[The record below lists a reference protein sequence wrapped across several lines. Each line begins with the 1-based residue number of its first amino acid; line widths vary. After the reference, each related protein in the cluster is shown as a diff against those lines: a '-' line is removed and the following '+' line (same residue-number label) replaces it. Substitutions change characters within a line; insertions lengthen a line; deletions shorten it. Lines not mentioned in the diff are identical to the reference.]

1 MTSVMT
7 RNEATLALLNAAR
20 VEGGFSELPD
30 INENTIKNIASI
42 LPIERLNEFLGVIV
56 KISRQES
63 YTVVFGRG
71 ENQFSRFFKAPLPA
85 GWTTEHLF
93 VEVIKG
99 SVPAWNDDGTVA
111 LSRVKPS
118 VKAQYT
124 EMNFEVQYKISVS
137 LDQIRSA
144 FTSVEGAGLLI
155 NQIYTTLNT
164 AYEWDLQL
172 KGYELLSKVINEKY
186 VKPVYTQANK
196 STEAGLKV
204 LIETINN
211 LHAKMR
217 MRITADNK
225 MGVLNRA
232 NEVVVFMNASTY
244 NSMRINLLASVY
256 NLEEM
261 RMSGDLIILPDEIGY
276 GPLANND
283 QIFAIVADAR
293 LFYITNQLDGVGSSI
308 INPASLVT
316 NQFRTARWSFSA
328 LGFANAYVIT
338 SAAPVNELTVAN
350 EGDANVTMQNASG
363 DTVEGGS
370 EVAPYEVIKA
380 AIKPNGQAIESVV
393 LKYTGEADGYD
404 VVLTPDSDG
413 AYTFEMPFHAATLT
427 VNYSA

>member
-20 VEGGFSELPD
+20 TEGGFGELPD

-63 YTVVFGRG
+63 YTVIFGRG
-71 ENQFSRFFKAPLPA
+71 ENQFARFFKAPLPA

-99 SVPAWNDDGTVA
+99 SLPAWDDDGTVA
-111 LSRVKPS
+111 LSRTKPS
-118 VKAQYT
+118 IKAQYT
-124 EMNFEVQYKISVS
+124 EMNFECQYKISVS
-137 LDQIRSA
+137 LEQIRSA

-164 AYEWDLQL
+164 AYEWDLQM
-172 KGYELLSKVINEKY
+172 KNYELLSKVINEKY

-196 STEAGLKV
+196 SNEAGLKA

-211 LHAKMR
+211 LQAKMR
-217 MRITADNK
+217 MRLTADNK

-244 NSMRINLLASVY
+244 NSLRVNLLASVF

-261 RMSGDLIILPDEIGY
+261 RIAGDLIILPDEIGY

-293 LFYITNQLDGVGSSI
+293 LFYITNQIDGVSSSI

-316 NQFRTARWSFSA
+316 NHFRTARWSFSA

-338 SAAPVNELTVAN
+338 SAEPVNELTVAN
-350 EGDANVTMQNASG
+350 EGDANVTMQNGSG
-363 DTVEGGS
+363 DTIEAGS
-370 EVAPYEVIKA
+370 DVAPYETIKA
-380 AIKPNGQAIESVV
+380 AITSNKQTIESVV
-393 LKYTGEADGYD
+393 LKFTGEADGYD
-404 VVLTPDSDG
+404 VVLTPDSAG
-413 AYTFEMPFHAATLT
+413 AYTFEMPFHAATL
-427 VNYSA
+427 VINYSA

>member
-1 MTSVMT
+1 MNSTMS
-7 RNEATLALLNAAR
+7 RNDATLALLNAAR
-20 VEGGFSELPD
+20 VDGGFGELPEITVD
-30 INENTIKNIASI
+30 SIKNIATL

-56 KISRQES
+56 KLSRQES

-71 ENQFSRFFKAPLPA
+71 ENQFTRFFKAPLPA

-99 SVPAWNDDGTVA
+99 SLPAWDDDGTVA
-111 LSRVKPS
+111 LSRVKPAI
-118 VKAQYT
+118 KAQYT
-124 EMNFEVQYKISVS
+124 EMNFEGQYKISVS

-172 KGYELLSKVINEKY
+172 KGYELLSKVIDEQY

-196 STEAGLKV
+196 SSENGLKV

-232 NEVVVFMNASTY
+232 NEVVVFMSASTY
-244 NSMRINLLASVY
+244 NSMRVNLLASVF

-261 RMSGDLIILPDEIGY
+261 RMAGDLIIIPDEIGF

-293 LFYITNQLDGVGSSI
+293 LLYITNQLDGVGSSI

-338 SAAPVNELTVAN
+338 SAEPKNELAVAN
-350 EGDANVTMQNASG
+350 NGDGTVKITNASG
-363 DTVEGGS
+363 DTIEANSAVS
-370 EVAPYEVIKA
+370 PYENLTVQITKGTKDITEVI
-380 AIKPNGQAIESVV
+380 V
-393 LKYTGEADGYD
+393 KYTGESENYNKKLIAN
-404 VVLTPDSDG
+404 SDG
-413 AYTFEMPFHAATLT
+413 KYTFTMPFHTATLT
-427 VNYSA
+427 VNYAQ